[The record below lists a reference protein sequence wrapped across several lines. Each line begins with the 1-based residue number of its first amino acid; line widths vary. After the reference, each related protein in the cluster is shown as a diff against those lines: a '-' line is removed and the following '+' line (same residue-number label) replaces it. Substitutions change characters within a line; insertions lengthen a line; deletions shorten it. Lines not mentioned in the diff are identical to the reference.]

1 MQAVLEGQKGGKVP
15 QATVRKEMGRGLGG
29 FTGKVS
35 VRTDGMAISPPEVLQ
50 LRTLEPVTSDSIN
63 N

>member
-1 MQAVLEGQKGGKVP
+1 MQAVLEGQKGRKAP

-35 VRTDGMAISPPEVLQ
+35 VRTDEMAISPPEVL
-50 LRTLEPVTSDSIN
+50 
-63 N
+63 